1 MRTSHTYHAS
11 PDTSPEFFESLYRQS
26 EDPWDFRNSA
36 YERYRYSDIV
46 DGISDRYY
54 KAAFEPACAIGELTA
69 LLAPHCDSLVAMDC
83 SAAAVDSAKRRCR
96 DFDHVEV
103 RRGNLPGDLPGKT
116 FDLIVFSEL
125 GYYFTRDELALLVA
139 RLWTR
144 LEPGGRMIA
153 CHWLGFSEDHRLHGT
168 EVHAT
173 MDQVI
178 RVPNDFDVTNPGY
191 ALKRW
196 TKPEG

>member
-1 MRTSHTYHAS
+1 MTHAHAIS
-11 PDTSPEFFESLYRQS
+11 PDTSPEFFERLYRHS
-26 EDPWDFRNSA
+26 NDPWDFRHSA
-36 YERYRYSDIV
+36 YERYRYNDIV
-46 DGISDRYY
+46 DGINDRHY

-69 LLAPHCDSLVAMDC
+69 LLAPYCQSLQAMDC
-83 SAAAVDSAKRRCR
+83 SAAAVERARHRCR
-96 DFDHVEV
+96 GFRHVDV
-103 RRGNLPGDLPGKT
+103 REGTLPADLPGQT

-153 CHWLGFSEDHRLHGT
+153 CHWLGFSEDHRLHGLD
-168 EVHAT
+168 VHNT

-178 RVPNDFDVTNPGY
+178 RLPGDFDIANPGY

-196 TKPEG
+196 TKPGD